1 MTQERL
7 TPGTHARGGA
17 GVPGPGGILKA
28 RMASEGKMGP
38 RSMDRGAISE
48 QDTCEVFGAFRIPG
62 FRFERWLAEMV
73 EEGVYVETAHLQ
85 AA

>member
-1 MTQERL
+1 
-7 TPGTHARGGA
+7 
-17 GVPGPGGILKA
+17 
-28 RMASEGKMGP
+28 
-38 RSMDRGAISE
+38 MDVQRNVLDLGDDEVWQICYE

-62 FRFERWLAEMV
+62 FRFEGWLAEMV